1 MSMSTKIEDLPGP
14 IPEDILGDINTI
26 KNENSKEHFDNGN
39 NREDFN
45 DKIVTDN
52 SNIKMNIKKVRFSES
67 SDADEAEHLTNTKEM
82 GFMDFI
88 KNLLNEE
95 NIVLFVLFLLS
106 SQTDYDRY
114 PKSIPFFGNYLE
126 NPLIFTL
133 IKCILLIIV
142 FVITK
147 LFIIPKIKL

>member
-26 KNENSKEHFDNGN
+26 KNENNKEHFEELND
-39 NREDFN
+39 

-95 NIVLFVLFLLS
+95 NIILFVLFLLS